1 MKNIKALYAVG
12 CGLGGG
18 MIGYFASQ
26 LNSFSGAALFALG
39 VAILVFSAVKLAK

>member
-1 MKNIKALYAVG
+1 MKNKKALFAVG

-26 LNSFSGAALFALG
+26 LNSLFGAVMFALG
-39 VAILVFSAVKLAK
+39 VAILVFSAIKLGK

>member
-26 LNSFSGAALFALG
+26 LNSFFGAAMFALG
-39 VAILVFSAVKLAK
+39 VCVLVFSAIKLGK